1 MQRTGTMGKRAK
13 SGARLRLHRETMR
26 SLSAQSLKRVAGGE
40 YAILDDNPCPRT
52 NAWTAGVG
60 EFGIVNGGQLCG
72 GLR

>member
-1 MQRTGTMGKRAK
+1 
-13 SGARLRLHRETMR
+13 MR
-26 SLSAQSLKRVAGGE
+26 SLSAQSLRRVAGGD

-60 EFGIVNGGQLCG
+60 EFGVVNGGQLCG